1 MNEHQ
6 RRAMGHEE
14 PHTCPDSWRT
24 LCDMCPSLSCIRT
37 ESRVEPRREK
47 WRCYCD
53 MLGRRID
60 PRGINIGICPRT
72 RK

>member
-1 MNEHQ
+1 MNEYQ
-6 RRAMGHEE
+6 RKAMRHEE

-24 LCDMCPSLSCIRT
+24 LCDMCPWLACIEEPWKT
-37 ESRVEPRREK
+37 HSR

-60 PRGINIGICPRT
+60 PRAVHIGICPRT